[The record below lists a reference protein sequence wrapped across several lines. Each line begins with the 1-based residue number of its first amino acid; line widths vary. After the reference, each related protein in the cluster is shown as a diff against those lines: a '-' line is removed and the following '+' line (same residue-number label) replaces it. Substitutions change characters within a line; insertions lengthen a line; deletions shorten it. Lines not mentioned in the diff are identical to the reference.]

1 LLATPDKETVRSRGL
16 SKPTIANWGDA
27 KLSDYAVDCCIKM
40 NAPKAHLP
48 DRVCVPGRR
57 ARLYRFDEVD
67 TLSYSTFEDVCR
79 ATGGSANGLSGRRIF
94 PLPFERSL
102 IVMPR
107 ARATRSSTLSAVSSA
122 ETNLLAASAPA

>member
-1 LLATPDKETVRSRGL
+1 LPATPDKETARWRGL

-40 NAPKAHLP
+40 NAPQAHLP

-67 TLSYSTFEDVCR
+67 TLSYSTFEHVCCT
-79 ATGGSANGLSGRRIF
+79 TGGSANGLSGRRIF
-94 PLPFERSL
+94 PLP
-102 IVMPR
+102 
-107 ARATRSSTLSAVSSA
+107 SSA
-122 ETNLLAASAPA
+122 PLQ